1 MKKAFS
7 HSKYGNITYSETFWL
22 GKKSISVKGRQLNKI
37 DKVTFSGKL
46 NGPEAEDAYVT
57 IKGNIL
63 KGVKLN
69 IDNEEIEIYPK
80 LKPYEIIMALIPFI
94 LILIWGNSYA
104 LCSLLPVVGGMI
116 GGGISGLFSAL
127 MVVFLRKVDKL
138 YLKIIIC
145 VVITLITFLICFLV
159 GLGIVS
165 SMQSAS

>member
-1 MKKAFS
+1 MKKIFS
-7 HSKYGNITYSETFWL
+7 HSKYGNITYNETFWL

-46 NGPEAEDAYVT
+46 NGSEEDVYVT
-57 IKGNIL
+57 VKGNIL

-94 LILIWGNSYA
+94 LILIWGNSNA
-104 LCSLLPVVGGMI
+104 LCSLVPVVGGMI

-138 YLKIIIC
+138 YLKIAIC
-145 VVITLITFLICFLV
+145 VVITLITFLICFLI
-159 GLGIVS
+159 GLGIIA
-165 SMQSAS
+165 SMQTSS

>member
-1 MKKAFS
+1 MKKTFS
-7 HSKYGNITYSETFWL
+7 HSKYGNITYNETFWL

-46 NGPEAEDAYVT
+46 NGPEEDVYVT
-57 IKGNIL
+57 VKGNIL

-94 LILIWGNSYA
+94 LILIWGNSNA
-104 LCSLLPVVGGMI
+104 LCSLGGA
-116 GGGISGLFSAL
+116 ISGLFSAL

-138 YLKIIIC
+138 YLKIAIC
-145 VVITLITFLICFLV
+145 VVITLITFLICFLI
-159 GLGIVS
+159 GLGIIA
-165 SMQSAS
+165 SMQTSS